1 MLGDEDMDNR
11 SAKSFPQVMM
21 PLRFAVGML
30 PFWFLQLKWHDH
42 KFLAPS
48 LGFSL
53 GALCAQLIP
62 PRQPLRWILLWT
74 AIAGAL
80 GAVLPALNALKW
92 LP

>member
-1 MLGDEDMDNR
+1 MVSR

-21 PLRFAVGML
+21 PLKFAIGML
-30 PFWFLQLKWHDH
+30 PFWFLQLKWHNH

-48 LGFSL
+48 VGLGI
-53 GALCAQLIP
+53 GVLCAQLLP

-74 AIAGAL
+74 AIAFAL
-80 GAVLPALNALKW
+80 GAVLSALNMLNW